1 MNEGAMKACVHIT
14 KVLVLVAQ
22 SHLLWLYALVG
33 NDKKPERERERENM
47 LPGVNLDPVSQEL
60 QQE

>member
-1 MNEGAMKACVHIT
+1 MKAYVHIT

-33 NDKKPERERERENM
+33 NDKKRERERERENM
-47 LPGVNLDPVSQEL
+47 LTKGNLDPVSQAL
-60 QQE
+60 